1 MTTNQKITRY
11 LSFLV
16 RLWQEGDMDTS
27 TTWRGEV
34 ESIQTGQKWQFA
46 DLESMFVFLRA
57 KIAEEQ
63 ASESEGG

>member
-1 MTTNQKITRY
+1 
-11 LSFLV
+11 
-16 RLWQEGDMDTS
+16 MDTS